1 MNPTVVTVTLNP
13 ALDKTVTV
21 PSFEVGGLNRVQQ
34 VRLDPG
40 GKGINVAKVLRGF
53 DVEVTAAGLIAGTIG
68 RHLLKQLDA
77 QRVDHRFV
85 EVAGETRTN
94 LKVYDESARV
104 TTELNELGFD
114 VQAEDLEAF
123 RQQVEELLSEA
134 SYLVLGGSL
143 PQGVPDEIYGTLIEL
158 ANAKGVRTILD
169 ADGMAF
175 KKGLEARPYAVKPN
189 LFELQQLTGRP
200 LDAMADIV
208 AAGQELLER
217 GISLVVISMGGDGAV
232 FITKEQVVHTTPF
245 AITPQSTVGA
255 GDSMVAAIVH
265 GLAMNKPLAEL
276 AQWATTAGTVTA
288 SKRGTQVCT
297 LAEVSEQVHRVQTT
311 RI

>member
-1 MNPTVVTVTLNP
+1 MKESVVTVTLNP

-53 DVEVTAAGLIAGTIG
+53 EADVTAAGLIAGNVG
-68 RHLLKQLDA
+68 RHLLKQLDSQGVA
-77 QRVDHRFV
+77 HRFV

-94 LKVYDESARV
+94 LKVYDASACV
-104 TTELNELGFD
+104 TTELNEIGFD
-114 VQAEDLEAF
+114 VQAADLEAF
-123 RQQVEELLSEA
+123 RRQAEALLAEA

-143 PQGVPDEIYGTLIEL
+143 PQGVPADIYGTLIEL

-169 ADGMAF
+169 ADGEAF
-175 KKGLEARPYAVKPN
+175 KKGLAARPYAVKPN

-200 LDAMADIV
+200 LEAMPDII
-208 AAGQELLER
+208 AAGRELLQR
-217 GISLVVISMGGDGAV
+217 GISLVVVSMGGDGAV
-232 FITKEQVVHTTPF
+232 FITEDEVVHTKPF
-245 AITPQSTVGA
+245 PITPQSTVGA
-255 GDSMVAAIVH
+255 GDSMVAALVH
-265 GLAMNKPLAEL
+265 GLAKQKPLVDL
-276 AQWATTAGTVTA
+276 AKWATAAGTITA

-297 LAEVSEQVHRVQTT
+297 LAEVSEHVDSVQAN